1 MSALTFVFSSVILI
15 MENKIVLYKSP
26 SGNIDLR
33 VSFDGKTVWLSQK
46 QMAELFGKNIPTIN
60 EHIKN
65 IFNTGELVEN
75 SVIRKFRI
83 TADDG
88 KEYLTNFYN
97 LDMII
102 SVGYRVNSIQ
112 GTQFRIW
119 ATDVLKEYLVKGFV
133 INKKRILQQKKIIE
147 EFKESVDFITSKS
160 KLTQLKSETESLLD
174 LISNYTNSIYLL
186 TKYDENK
193 LNLNGLNKKIKYELT
208 YDEVKRFIEQIKIN
222 YSGKLSDIFG
232 RENGHS
238 LKSIVGAISQT
249 FDGKYLYRSIE
260 EQSANLLYMIIKDH
274 PFIDGNKRVG
284 STLFVY
290 FLNQNGILKNENGVN
305 KISDKA
311 LVALAL
317 LIAVSNPK
325 EKDNLIKLVV
335 NLIK

>member
-1 MSALTFVFSSVILI
+1 

-26 SGNIDLR
+26 SGNIDLK

-46 QMAELFGKNIPTIN
+46 QIAELFDKDIRTIN

-65 IFNTGELVEN
+65 IFTDNELVEK
-75 SVIRKFRI
+75 SVIRNFRI

-88 KEYLTNFYN
+88 KSYLTSFYN
-97 LDMII
+97 LDVII
-102 SVGYRVNSIQ
+102 SVGYRVKSIQ

-119 ATDVLKEYLVKGFV
+119 AIGVLKKYLVKGYV
-133 INKKRILQQKKIIE
+133 LNKKRILQQNKIFE
-147 EFKESVDFITSKS
+147 EFKNSVDFITSKS
-160 KLTQLKSETESLLD
+160 KLTQLKSETDSLLD

-186 TKYDENK
+186 TKYDEHK
-193 LNLNGLNKKIKYELT
+193 LNLDGLNKKIKYELT
-208 YDEVKRFIEQIKIN
+208 YDEVKKFIEEIKIN
-222 YSGKLSDIFG
+222 YSGRLSDIFG
-232 RENGHS
+232 RENGHG

-260 EQSANLLYMIIKDH
+260 EQAANLLYMVIKDH

-290 FLNQNGILKNENGVN
+290 FLNQNGILKNGNGEN

-317 LIAVSNPK
+317 LIAVSNPH

>member
-1 MSALTFVFSSVILI
+1 

-26 SGNIDLR
+26 NGNIDLK

-46 QMAELFGKNIPTIN
+46 QMAELFGKDVRTIN
-60 EHIKN
+60 EHIQN
-65 IFNTGELVEN
+65 IFNTSELIEK
-75 SVIRKFRI
+75 SVVRKFRI

-88 KEYLTNFYN
+88 KNYLTNFYN

-119 ATDVLKEYLVKGFV
+119 ATNVLKKYLVDGYV
-133 INKKRILQQKKIIE
+133 LNEKRLSQQKEIFK
-147 EFKESVDFITSKS
+147 EFKENIDFITSKS
-160 KLTQLKSETESLLD
+160 KFSQLRSETESLLD
-174 LISNYTNSIYLL
+174 LISDYTNSIYLL

-193 LNLNGLNKKIKYELT
+193 LNLSGLNKKIKYKLT
-208 YDEVKRFIEQIKIN
+208 YDEVKDFIEGIKIN
-222 YSGKLSDIFG
+222 YKGKLSDIFG
-232 RENGHS
+232 QENGHG
-238 LKSIVGAISQT
+238 LKSIVGAINQT
-249 FDGKYLYRSIE
+249 FDGNYLYRSIE
-260 EQSANLLYMIIKDH
+260 EQAANLLYLTIKDH
-274 PFIDGNKRVG
+274 PFVDGNKRVG

-290 FLNQNGILKNENGVN
+290 FLNQNGILKNKNGEN
-305 KISDKA
+305 KITDRA

-317 LIAVSNPK
+317 LIATSDPR

>member
-1 MSALTFVFSSVILI
+1 

-26 SGNIDLR
+26 NGNIDLK

-46 QMAELFGKNIPTIN
+46 QMAELFGKDVRTIN
-60 EHIKN
+60 EHIQN
-65 IFNTGELVEN
+65 IFNTSELIEK
-75 SVIRKFRI
+75 SVVRKFRI

-88 KEYLTNFYN
+88 KNYLTNFYN

-119 ATDVLKEYLVKGFV
+119 ATNVLKKYLVDGYV
-133 INKKRILQQKKIIE
+133 LNEKRLSQQKEIFK
-147 EFKESVDFITSKS
+147 EFKENIDFITSKS
-160 KLTQLKSETESLLD
+160 KFSQLGSETESLLD
-174 LISNYTNSIYLL
+174 LISDYTNSIYLL

-193 LNLNGLNKKIKYELT
+193 LNLSGLNKKIKYKLT
-208 YDEVKRFIEQIKIN
+208 YDEVKDFIEGIKIN
-222 YSGKLSDIFG
+222 YKGKLSDIFG
-232 RENGHS
+232 QENGHG
-238 LKSIVGAISQT
+238 LKSIVGAINQT
-249 FDGKYLYRSIE
+249 FDGNYLYRSIE
-260 EQSANLLYMIIKDH
+260 EQAANLLYLTIKDH
-274 PFIDGNKRVG
+274 PFVDGNKRVG

-290 FLNQNGILKNENGVN
+290 FLNQNGILKNKNGEN
-305 KISDKA
+305 KISDRA

-317 LIAVSNPK
+317 LIATSDPR